1 MNELL
6 SGRRILVVE
15 DEILLSLTIEDMLAD
30 FGCKSVTAA
39 TTSEMAVALVE
50 GQVFDA
56 AVLDMT
62 LNGESSRTVAERGV
76 WVSSRCWLRAIAGC
90 RKNFSIPEAGDSR
103 CPNNRYGCNG
113 TAPRRRRNAEIGSS
127 PHCSVFGDH
136 EDLETN
142 LRQTGNAE
150 LSCGNL

>member
-30 FGCKSVTAA
+30 FGCESAAA

-56 AVLDMT
+56 AVLDMS
-62 LNGESSRTVAERGV
+62 LNGESSRTVADALAARGV
-76 WVSSRCWLRAIAGC
+76 PFVV
-90 RKNFSIPEAGDSR
+90 
-103 CPNNRYGCNG
+103 
-113 TAPRRRRNAEIGSS
+113 T
-127 PHCSVFGDH
+127 
-136 EDLETN
+136 
-142 LRQTGNAE
+142 TGNRVTWDGFRDHAVLRKPFKYAE
-150 LSCGNL
+150 LADVLTRLLPH